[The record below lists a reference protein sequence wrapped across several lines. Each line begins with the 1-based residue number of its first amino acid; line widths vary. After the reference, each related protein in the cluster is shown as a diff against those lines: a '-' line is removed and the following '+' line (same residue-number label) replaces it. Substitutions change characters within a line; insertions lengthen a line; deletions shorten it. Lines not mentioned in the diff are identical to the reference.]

1 MGLTVRSLSYNSLQ
15 EKVQITIAG
24 QLDGRRIHIELEFPF
39 QSIEPLL
46 LRENRATALLEA
58 QEILRAA
65 SVVPLPSRFQ
75 RQCEPL
81 GSQAALS
88 SDARWARPLRSYRKR
103 KLDLLG
109 DRAQT

>member
-24 QLDGRRIHIELEFPF
+24 QLGGRRIHIELEFPF

-65 SVVPLPSRFQ
+65 SVVPLPLRFQ

-88 SDARWARPLRSYRKR
+88 SDARWTRPLRSYRKR
-103 KLDLLG
+103 KLDLLQDG
-109 DRAQT
+109 AQT